1 MTWYMKISHPYSL
14 PLPVRNWPRAD
25 LDDVINEEVE
35 AEAEGKRTPDLVA
48 TMSQIRQPTH
58 ALMASG
64 KIPQASRAYLT
75 MQQNERRII

>member
-25 LDDVINEEVE
+25 LDAVINEEVEAE

-64 KIPQASRAYLT
+64 KIPQASLAYLT
-75 MQQNERRII
+75 IYAAE